1 MARIRSIHPGLFTD
15 EAFMELSMAARVL
28 LPGLWVEAWDDGVIE
43 WRTKRI
49 KARLFPC
56 DNIDVDALLAEL
68 VSQDMIRKFEAGGM
82 KYAAIKNFRKW
93 QRPEKPNSS
102 NVLPKDLEDYVQL
115 HYRAVDKLPKQ
126 NADPAVSRQQI
137 DNKSPTG
144 IPPLDDNSTT
154 GSGNVRQKGGREEGR
169 MEEESSLRSLSPRE
183 ALAASDK
190 PTQGESDEKIHQISE
205 VRAFAQFWEAYPAPA
220 RSAPDYARKAYRR
233 ELKRGAT
240 RSGGMTRAT
249 SRSRNAGLR
258 AVHGGWLLLIPH
270 RLQRRRARRET
281 TRSRDGRRR
290 TIWPWVNG
298 RALRPAANG

>member
-233 ELKRGAT
+233 ALKRGAT
-240 RSGGMTRAT
+240 PELILA
-249 SRSRNAGLR
+249 ALR
-258 AVHGGWLLLIPH
+258 REKWRDDPRYIPKPERWLE
-270 RLQRRRARRET
+270 ET